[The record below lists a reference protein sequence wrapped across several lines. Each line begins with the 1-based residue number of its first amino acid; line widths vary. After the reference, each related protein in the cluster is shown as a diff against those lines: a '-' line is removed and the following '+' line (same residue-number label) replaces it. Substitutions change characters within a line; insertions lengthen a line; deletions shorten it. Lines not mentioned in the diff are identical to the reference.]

1 MDNTKN
7 ASSLSDTAQP
17 VPMLISNKG
26 VINLSNHV
34 LTDSELSVL
43 SRGLNFCPTPTS
55 WDFSDVMDGLDRF
68 HRRMRLT
75 QFFKKTLSP
84 PILTRIK
91 VCLTRNSDLNP
102 RLTPVDRHVWKLS

>member
-7 ASSLSDTAQP
+7 ASCLSDTAQP

-55 WDFSDVMDGLDRF
+55 WDFSDVMDGLDLL

-75 QFFKKTLSP
+75 LP

-91 VCLTRNSDLNP
+91 VSLTRNSDLNP
-102 RLTPVDRHVWKLS
+102 LLTPVDRHVWKLS

>member
-1 MDNTKN
+1 MDYTKN

-55 WDFSDVMDGLDRF
+55 WDFSDVMDGLDRL
-68 HRRMRLT
+68 HCRMRLT
-75 QFFKKTLSP
+75 QFF
-84 PILTRIK
+84 
-91 VCLTRNSDLNP
+91 
-102 RLTPVDRHVWKLS
+102 

>member
-1 MDNTKN
+1 MDNNKN

-17 VPMLISNKG
+17 VPMLTSNKG

-55 WDFSDVMDGLDRF
+55 WDFSDVMDGLDRL
-68 HRRMRLT
+68 HRRMR
-75 QFFKKTLSP
+75 FFKKTLSP

-91 VCLTRNSDLNP
+91 VSLTRNSDLNP
-102 RLTPVDRHVWKLS
+102 LLTPWTDMFGNFHN